1 MRLLL
6 LLIVIVFFLCNDV
19 YCGIFTP
26 SNDKTK
32 KLLKDDNDYGVDKTF
47 PIHHYLDKGTQYDK
61 RYRDSIA
68 GCYKKYSQREC
79 DANEQ
84 ARIEMNLNQPSHQYN
99 YSEIGFKKLR
109 VPEIAW
115 EAIKKFY
122 ETNKNAEV
130 PEKWPRGNT
139 YTNSWDVPTYMISFE
154 NKNLRGGIDTKQH
167 IWNTLRPIIEDWTG
181 HKLTETSLY
190 GIRVYKRGA
199 VLATHV
205 DRLPLVSS
213 CIIQVAQDV
222 DEPWPVEVY
231 DHHGK
236 AHNVTMVP
244 GDMVLYESHT
254 VLHGRPFPLNGS
266 NYANI
271 FVHYIPVDHDEM
283 NEKTFNKKMPKTSQG
298 FIGEVE
304 KHIGG
309 HEQSNHGDHEIKK
322 HLDNFD
328 KKLQNAIIEEEEE
341 EEQDDDEEEGDNR
354 PSGQSALHVA
364 AADGNLEEVE
374 KILGN
379 HSTDIL
385 NSKDENDW
393 QPIHEAVRGGH
404 TEVVKYLV
412 SMGADISARTNTG
425 GSVLWWAKRLLESDH
440 PIIEFLKEVGAPEI
454 AGTSL
459 EE

>member
-1 MRLLL
+1 MK
-6 LLIVIVFFLCNDV
+6 LLILLIITLIILVKGGLFSS
-19 YCGIFTP
+19 P
-26 SNDKTK
+26 DKGK

-47 PIHHYLDKGTQYDK
+47 PIHHYLEKGTQYDK
-61 RYRDSIA
+61 RYRDSLA

-84 ARIEMNLNQPSHQYN
+84 ARIEMNLNQPSHQFN
-99 YSEIGFKKLR
+99 YTEIGFKKLR
-109 VPEIAW
+109 VPDVAW
-115 EAIKKFY
+115 EAIKRFY

-154 NKNLRGGIDTKQH
+154 NKNLRGGLDTKQH
-167 IWNTLRPIIEDWTG
+167 IWNTLRPLIEEWTG

-231 DHHGK
+231 DHKGQ

-266 NYANI
+266 YYANI

-283 NEKTFNKKMPKTSQG
+283 NEKTFNRKMPKTSQG
-298 FIGEVE
+298 FIASDE

-322 HLDNFD
+322 HLEAID
-328 KKLQNAIIEEEEE
+328 KKLEEEITEEEE
-341 EEQDDDEEEGDNR
+341 EEQKDDDQEEGSR

-364 AADGNLEEVE
+364 AADGDLEEVE

-393 QPIHEAVRGGH
+393 QAIHEAVRGGH
-404 TEVVKYLV
+404 TDIVKYLV
-412 SMGADISARTNTG
+412 SMGADIGAKTSTG
-425 GSVLWWAKRLLESDH
+425 GSVLWWAKRLLEANH
-440 PIIEFLKEVGAPEI
+440 PIIQYLSEIGAPEI
-454 AGTSL
+454 ADS
-459 EE
+459 E